1 MLRKL
6 HQLIT
11 KTIAPGANGKAGRT
25 NQAAREAWLEKTLSQ
40 IPSGHRILDAGAGEL
55 QYKRFCQ
62 HLNYVSQDFSQYDG
76 SGNKSGLQ
84 TGTWDNTK
92 LDIVSD
98 IAKIPLPEASFDA
111 IMCVEVLEHI
121 PHPVDALRELTRLLK
136 RDGIL
141 ILTSPFAS
149 LTHFAPYHFQTG
161 YSRYFYEH
169 WLGVLGYAIEDMDF
183 NGNYF
188 ECLAQEVRRLP
199 EIAERYSGPR
209 LSRME
214 TLAQE
219 ILLNGLARLSKQ
231 DRGSR
236 ELLVYGFHV
245 RARKI

>member
-1 MLRKL
+1 M
-6 HQLIT
+6 QGPASFNIS
-11 KTIAPGANGKAGRT
+11 ASART
-25 NQAAREAWLEKTLSQ
+25 
-40 IPSGHRILDAGAGEL
+40 
-55 QYKRFCQ
+55 
-62 HLNYVSQDFSQYDG
+62 LNYVSQDFSQYDD
-76 SGNKSGLQ
+76 SGNRSGLQ
-84 TGTWDNTK
+84 TGTWGNTK

-98 IAKIPLPEASFDA
+98 IAQIHLPDASFDA
-111 IMCVEVLEHI
+111 IMCVEVLEHL

-149 LTHFAPYHFQTG
+149 LNHFAPYHFQPG
-161 YSRYFYEH
+161 YSSYFYEY
-169 WLGVLGYAIEDMDF
+169 WLGRLGYAIEDMDF

-188 ECLAQEVRRLP
+188 ECLAQEVRGLP
-199 EIAERYSGPR
+199 DIADRYSGPR
-209 LSRME
+209 LTRLE

-219 ILLNGLARLSKQ
+219 IPLNGLTRLSQQ